1 MSENQAK
8 PRPNRNKRYRGKPKK
23 KNPNAQVASGSNTS
37 SNNNSKKKKF
47 TNRKGPKLPLEDQIT
62 LKYNNLLEQHLLARR
77 KYFSLYHRA
86 DPKQKAKLERIYYN
100 TIGKLREFER
110 SLTGDKQEIFQ
121 KHFNSL
127 KEDHKYSFN
136 HEISPEA
143 EHVSHQGEF
152 EDPHFLEIQKEARTE
167 FSNDEEESMGSIED
181 YKQYKGL

>member
-23 KNPNAQVASGSNTS
+23 KNPNAQSASGSNTS
-37 SNNNSKKKKF
+37 SNNNKKKKF

-167 FSNDEEESMGSIED
+167 FSNDEEESMGSIDD